1 MGIPR
6 STLFALAGVA
16 FAIGVA
22 CRPTRGTVRGSDAS
36 TCAPSTE
43 GDEPTHAGVAS
54 EDTWRSLA
62 GTCARIKVPSGW
74 SWSRDGSALVSKVS
88 AAQAR
93 DARPHAGFVVAGAR
107 SKEDVQRVLARGL
120 EQLELQIGPP
130 RGQGVDTTLN
140 GLHVSRQ
147 EFGSARASGVHARA
161 VALIADAP
169 GGNGF
174 VVLLGF
180 AAEGHEHELV
190 AAVESL
196 SRG

>member
-1 MGIPR
+1 MTLPR
-6 STLFALAGVA
+6 STLVPLAIVA

-36 TCAPSTE
+36 TCTQPA
-43 GDEPTHAGVAS
+43 GDEGGVAS
-54 EDTWRSLA
+54 DHTWRSLA
-62 GTCARIKVPSGW
+62 GTCARIQVPSGW
-74 SWSRDGSALVSKVS
+74 SWSRDGEALVSLARTGQS
-88 AAQAR
+88 R
-93 DARPHAGFVVAGAR
+93 DARPQAGFVVAGAR
-107 SKEDVQRVLARGL
+107 TKEDVQRVLARAL

-130 RGQGVDTTLN
+130 HSQGVETTLN
-140 GLHVSRQ
+140 GLRVSRQ
-147 EFGSARASGVHARA
+147 EFGSARASGVSARA
-161 VALIADAP
+161 VALVADAP
-169 GGNGF
+169 EGNGF